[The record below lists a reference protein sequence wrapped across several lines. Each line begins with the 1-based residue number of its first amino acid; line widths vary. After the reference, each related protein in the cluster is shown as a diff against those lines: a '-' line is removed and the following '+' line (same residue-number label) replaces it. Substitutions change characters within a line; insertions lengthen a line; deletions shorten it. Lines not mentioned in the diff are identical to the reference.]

1 MFKILLSS
9 SKQAIGDFPCT
20 HSLWYEYWI
29 TFTLNEE
36 KMTNCLRKQ
45 VAGLS
50 FLSKL
55 KGLRRREEE
64 EEEVRSRWD
73 EQVML
78 LGSRDPRAGRVSYCL
93 LHLWGRTRGLPVG
106 RTPWPA
112 MAFLSLWEKCSLL
125 MWLTSCCHILCQ
137 PLLSSTK
144 YIVVDLAFMVESQSA
159 KSLSLP
165 LLCGNLNKLLL
176 SSQSMA

>member
-20 HSLWYEYWI
+20 HSLWYEYCI

-36 KMTNCLRKQ
+36 KVTNCLRKQ

-50 FLSKL
+50 FLSKV
-55 KGLRRREEE
+55 KGLRREEE
-64 EEEVRSRWD
+64 EEEGRSRWG

-78 LGSRDPRAGRVSYCL
+78 FGPGSRDPRARRVSYCL

-106 RTPWPA
+106 RTPWPG

-144 YIVVDLAFMVESQSA
+144 YIVVDLVFMVEA
-159 KSLSLP
+159 KVLRELKFTPALP
-165 LLCGNLNKLLL
+165 
-176 SSQSMA
+176 